1 MAGRDVSELIFVGGR
16 DLVVALDRYDGTEV
30 WRWEARHTKGAWG
43 WLSSPSFVSISL
55 DADRLIV
62 ASPKRVWCLD
72 PLTGEEVW
80 VSADVSFGREAYP
93 VIASGSTGQ
102 SSAAAAAAAAAQAAA
117 AAAAAQAAAAATDAS
132 S

>member
-16 DLVVALDRYDGTEV
+16 NLVVGLDRYDGTEV
-30 WRWEARHTKGAWG
+30 WRWKARHTKGAWG
-43 WLSSPSFVSISL
+43 WLSSPSFVSLAL

-80 VSADVSFGREAYP
+80 ASADVSFGLGAYP
-93 VIASGSTGQ
+93 VIASGSAGQ
-102 SSAAAAAAAAAQAAA
+102 SSSAAAAAAAAQAAA
-117 AAAAAQAAAAATDAS
+117 AAAGGAAAATAANS
-132 S
+132 